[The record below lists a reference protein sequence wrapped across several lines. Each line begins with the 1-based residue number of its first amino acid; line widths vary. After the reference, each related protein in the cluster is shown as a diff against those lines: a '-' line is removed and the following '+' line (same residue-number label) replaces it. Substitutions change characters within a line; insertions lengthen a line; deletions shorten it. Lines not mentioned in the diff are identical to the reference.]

1 MPHDTRQVFFCGNVI
16 QEKPYPCQE
25 SRAGLFRAELQ
36 DKKSTGIAQ
45 HNLRRSGCHA
55 FRRRSNPAET
65 HLTQATVLL
74 ESQPQALETLIW
86 TVLEEHHGMG
96 FCRSLHKNAV
106 SHGVL

>member
-1 MPHDTRQVFFCGNVI
+1 MLFREEPHPR
-16 QEKPYPCQE
+16 QE
-25 SRAGLFRAELQ
+25 SRAGLFWAELQ
-36 DKKSTGIAQ
+36 DKKSAGIAQ

-86 TVLEEHHGMG
+86 TVLEEHHNMG

-106 SHGVL
+106 SDGVL